1 MGVEHVGGRQGDHT
15 HGAALGSQLLVSC
28 NGQLHF
34 GTGSDQDQ
42 FRGTGAILQHVAT
55 LGHIGQLLGGA
66 VHLGQV
72 LTGEDQGGRAVMTL
86 DGVLPGD
93 GGLYLVTGAPGAHV
107 RGQTQGGDLLDRLV
121 SRAIFTQTDGV
132 VGVDEDGALL
142 HQGGHAQG
150 VAGVLHE
157 HQEGGA
163 VGDETT
169 VQGDA
174 VHDGGHGELAHTVV
188 NVVAGGIFIGQGLG
202 AGPHGQVGRGQ
213 VGGTTHELGQ
223 QLAEGFQGVLGC
235 FTGRYLGRVGLQG
248 LDDLGRFSG
257 PVGRQLA
264 NGAALELGSQGRV
277 RGFIGG
283 KLGSPVGFELGAF
296 LLGIPLGGDL
306 GRDDEGRVIPFQEGT
321 GGGDLVVA
329 QR

>member
-1 MGVEHVGGRQGDHT
+1 M
-15 HGAALGSQLLVSC
+15 
-28 NGQLHF
+28 
-34 GTGSDQDQ
+34 
-42 FRGTGAILQHVAT
+42 
-55 LGHIGQLLGGA
+55 
-66 VHLGQV
+66 
-72 LTGEDQGGRAVMTL
+72 
-86 DGVLPGD
+86 
-93 GGLYLVTGAPGAHV
+93 
-107 RGQTQGGDLLDRLV
+107 

-132 VGVDEDGALL
+132 VGVNEDGALL

-174 VHDGGHGELAHTVV
+174 VHDGGHGELAHAVV
-188 NVVAGGIFIGQGLG
+188 DVVACRALGSQRLG

-235 FTGRYLGRVGLQG
+235 FTGRDLGRVGLQG
-248 LDDLGRFSG
+248 LDDLGRFRG
-257 PVGRQLA
+257 PVGRQRA
-264 NGAALELGSQGRV
+264 DGATLELACQGRV

-283 KLGSPVGFELGAF
+283 KLGSPVGFELGAL
-296 LLGIPLGGDL
+296 LLGIPLGSDL
-306 GRDDEGRVIPFQEGT
+306 GRNDERRVIPFQEGT